1 MSQTFRRLKSG
12 SDVRG
17 VAVAQQDSPATLT
30 DDIGKALGVSFAN
43 WLGKKL
49 GKPTGMLAISVGMDS
64 RISGGHLKDAMLSG
78 LASTG
83 ATALDCGLCTTPAMF
98 MSTILLPCDGAVMVT
113 ASHLPWQRNGYKFFT
128 PEGGLDGADIDA
140 LLQAA
145 SAVSLPEDMAQF
157 TKRDLL
163 GAYVGHLKKMVTSAL
178 GDGNPLRDLH
188 VVVDAGNG
196 AGGFYAQ
203 MLADLGA
210 DVMGSQFLDPDG
222 HFPNHVPNPED
233 PQAML
238 SLSNAVMHSHADL
251 GVIFDADCDRAAM
264 VGADGGAINRNRL
277 IALVSA
283 MLLEETPGITVVTDS
298 VVSAGLDS
306 FLVSCGGVL
315 HRFKRGYRNVIGE
328 AVRLNTEGVDC
339 PLAMETSGH
348 AALRENHFLDDGMY
362 LVTRLIIQAQ
372 KMRLQGKTLDAL
384 IADLEEPME
393 AVEIRLPIL
402 AEDFRVAGEKII
414 ANMVKQVANDPSI
427 TMDTG
432 NREGVRVQFASPDNW
447 VMMRLSVHDPLLVIN
462 AESGQAGGLENMLT
476 TLHGM
481 LSTQAELDLTAL
493 EARMNPSV

>member
-1 MSQTFRRLKSG
+1 MSQSFLRLKSG

-17 VAVAQQDSPATLT
+17 VAVAQQGAPATLT
-30 DDIGKALGVSFAN
+30 DDIGKALGASFAN

-49 GKPTGMLAISVGMDS
+49 GKPTDALSISVGMDS
-64 RISGGHLKDAMLSG
+64 RISGTHLKDAMLSG
-78 LASTG
+78 IASAG

-98 MSTILLPCDGAVMVT
+98 MSTMLLPCDGAVMVT
-113 ASHLPWQRNGYKFFT
+113 ASHLPWERNGYKFFT
-128 PEGGLDGADIDA
+128 PEGGLDGEDIDV
-140 LLQAA
+140 LLNAA
-145 SAVSLPEDMAQF
+145 SVVSLPEDIAQF
-157 TKRDLL
+157 PNRDLP
-163 GAYVGHLKKMVTSAL
+163 GAYVGHLKKMVTNAL
-178 GDGNPLRDLH
+178 GGERPLRSLH
-188 VVVDAGNG
+188 IVVDAGNG

-210 DVMGSQFLDPDG
+210 DIMGSQFLEPDG

-264 VGADGGAINRNRL
+264 VDAEGRTINRNRL
-277 IALVSA
+277 IALVGA

-306 FLVSCGGVL
+306 FLASHGGAL
-315 HRFKRGYRNVIGE
+315 HRFKRGYRNVIDE
-328 AVRLNTEGVDC
+328 AIRLNGEGVDC

-384 IADLEEPME
+384 IADLAEPLE
-393 AVEIRLPIL
+393 TVEIRLPIQ
-402 AEDFRVAGEKII
+402 AEDFRAAGEKII
-414 ANMVKQVANDPSI
+414 ANMLEQVNNTPSLAL
-427 TMDTG
+427 DAG
-432 NREGVRVQFASPDNW
+432 NREGVRVQFDSPDNW

-462 AESGQAGGLENMLT
+462 AESGRAGGVAHMLA
-476 TLHGM
+476 TLYGM